1 MQATKVEQQKPFLS
15 TKPRQESAAMNNNH
29 KPHPASKEQ
38 LNKLTNRSSSKQ
50 RTFAKQA
57 AKAPEPVERQQ
68 GLLPALRHVGIDG
81 VDHLNFS
88 SYATT
93 ELGKALSLGY
103 PGEFHH
109 SLAGNFANLDCFWYY
124 VKSANDD
131 QRLRF
136 ARSFQL
142 KNIVKSTPLD
152 ENVQNFY
159 AIFADGMYQR
169 IVANQKLAAHLR
181 GMDLPLD
188 YYKYPDDGV
197 GAPFR
202 PTVAPVMIRC
212 LEIIRKALQMNV
224 PPCFHELL
232 DSKNRLPSSASLAE
246 KTAHANL
253 LIRRRFVTEHQDQVM
268 QQRKEQAEADRQA
281 RENARREQDLAEKAE
296 AQAKLDKEIEEKI
309 NVFVSEQKTLRA
321 KEVVGEV
328 IGQNVIDFKNST
340 GLDDDF
346 VDSLLIR
353 IYSDDINVATVVH
366 QEESVDV
373 PASLKE
379 RMTVHIKLEQ
389 DDPNPQNTIE
399 KAIATAK
406 EWTVGETTTV
416 VTPVSAEAEQAV
428 QEIAEKPTNDIVT
441 ELTGGV
447 SVDAAVEGQLSAVFS
462 SDVNTSTDTTNEST
476 GVSGE
481 HEQTPTNG

>member
-1 MQATKVEQQKPFLS
+1 MQATKAEPQKPFLS

-68 GLLPALRHVGIDG
+68 GVLPALRHVGIDG

-224 PPCFHELL
+224 SPCFHELL

-296 AQAKLDKEIEEKI
+296 AQAKLDKEIEENI
-309 NVFVSEQKTLRA
+309 NVFVAEQKALRA

-340 GLDDDF
+340 GLSDDF

-353 IYSDDINVATVVH
+353 IYSDDVLITEAVQQPMNPDVAKVII
-366 QEESVDV
+366 E
-373 PASLKE
+373 
-379 RMTVHIKLEQ
+379 
-389 DDPNPQNTIE
+389 NNE
-399 KAIATAK
+399 KAVAVAK
-406 EWTVGETTTV
+406 EWTVGETTTEV
-416 VTPVSAEAEQAV
+416 LPVSAETEQAV